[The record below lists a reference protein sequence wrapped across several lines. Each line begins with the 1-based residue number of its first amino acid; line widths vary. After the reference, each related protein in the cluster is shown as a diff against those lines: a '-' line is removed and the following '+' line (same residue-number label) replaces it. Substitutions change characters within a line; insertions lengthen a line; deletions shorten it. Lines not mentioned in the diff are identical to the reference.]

1 MKVWDPFLFGENRG
15 SGRAL
20 SSYA

>member
-1 MKVWDPFLFGENRG
+1 MKMV

-20 SSYA
+20 SS